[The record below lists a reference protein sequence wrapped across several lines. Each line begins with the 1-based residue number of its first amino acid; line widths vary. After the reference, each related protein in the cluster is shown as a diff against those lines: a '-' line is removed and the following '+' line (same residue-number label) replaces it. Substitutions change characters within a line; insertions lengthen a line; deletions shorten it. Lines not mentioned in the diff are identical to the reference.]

1 MPPSRRSHGR
11 NATRSQCLFAPL
23 QTRVR
28 PRARETPI
36 PEFGFARIITTR
48 TRNFSI
54 FKSHYRIAALRLR
67 GSTPTSSA
75 PIKKHLR
82 KTASPRSHT
91 PPPRQAKSTTC
102 EKISEKS
109 CNHRGVASYLP

>member
-91 PPPRQAKSTTC
+91 PPPR
-102 EKISEKS
+102 
-109 CNHRGVASYLP
+109 